1 MASLED
7 SCLTQFLSFLA
18 VTKGGKKRKKALSWG
33 GPGCLTGTAMPTA
46 LGAAVEALEAVA
58 ARKLVGQEQAVAGPA
73 QMPSAETS

>member
-1 MASLED
+1 M
-7 SCLTQFLSFLA
+7 TQFLSFLA